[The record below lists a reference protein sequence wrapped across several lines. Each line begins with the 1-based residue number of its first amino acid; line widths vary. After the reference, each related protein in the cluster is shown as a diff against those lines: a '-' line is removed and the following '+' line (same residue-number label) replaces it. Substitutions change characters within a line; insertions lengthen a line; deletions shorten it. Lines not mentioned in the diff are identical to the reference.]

1 MPAPVQLLFEH
12 APGPPPPTW
21 SRAMS
26 PRLGTPYR
34 PAWTRHFVQLGHAVS
49 CRLDTPCRPAW
60 TRHIVQLGRH
70 RGDAHLCRG
79 FPSEASA
86 EPPLFSSRFSQGVVL
101 DCIIPVSVT
110 ITLSRISYA
119 PRGGSQ
125 YANVSRALVAAA
137 APLKVAARMS
147 GNAQY
152 ALSMLC
158 VSHSSKLLQLS
169 KHIGS
174 VMSFSNAND

>member
-1 MPAPVQLLFEH
+1 LSTPPPRHLVQLGPAPC
-12 APGPPPPTW
+12 
-21 SRAMS
+21 
-26 PRLGTPYR
+26 R
-34 PAWTRHFVQLGHAVS
+34 PAWARLIVQLGHAIS
-49 CRLDTPCRPAW
+49 SSLDTTYRPAW

-70 RGDAHLCRG
+70 QGEAHLCRG
-79 FPSEASA
+79 FPSQPPSTHGEASA
-86 EPPLFSSRFSQGVVL
+86 EPPLSSSRFSQGVVL

-119 PRGGSQ
+119 PQGGSQ

-137 APLKVAARMS
+137 APLKVATSMS

-158 VSHSSKLLQLS
+158 VSHFSKLLQLS